1 MSQISQFLPAVTFVC
16 LWSTG
21 FIGGRLG
28 TPHADPLTFLLIR
41 FAIASL
47 LLAALAALVGV
58 KWPRGRA
65 ALHLAVSGLLVHGA
79 YLGGVFIALSLGVS
93 AGLVA
98 LIAGV
103 QPLLTGAM
111 SGWLLGVPVR
121 PLQWAGLGLGL
132 LGVLLV
138 VWEKL
143 VAQTG
148 VPLLGVVLAVFAL
161 FAITFGTLY
170 QKRFVVP
177 GDLRSATA
185 WQYLVCTLV
194 YGAIVPWLEPMRV
207 DWTPEFM
214 FALAWLVLVLS
225 VGAILLFFTLIRRG
239 SAAGVASLMYLVP
252 SLTALMAWGLF
263 GEQLG
268 PLALLGMAIT
278 AAAVA
283 LVNRPAKA
291 APVSAA
297 REA

>member
-1 MSQISQFLPAVTFVC
+1 MTNWTQLLPAITFVC

-41 FAIASL
+41 FAIASV
-47 LLAALAALVGV
+47 LLAGLAMLAGV
-58 KWPRGRA
+58 AWPRGKA

-79 YLGGVFIALSLGVS
+79 YLGGVFVALAMGVS

-98 LIAGV
+98 LIAGM
-103 QPLLTGAM
+103 QPLLTGAA

-121 PLQWAGLGLGL
+121 PLQWAGLALGL
-132 LGVLLV
+132 IGVVLV
-138 VWEKL
+138 LWEKL
-143 VAQTG
+143 AAQTG
-148 VPLLGVVLAVFAL
+148 VPLVGVALAIFAL
-161 FAITFGTLY
+161 LAITAGTLY
-170 QKRFVVP
+170 QKRFVAP

-185 WQYLVCTLV
+185 WQYFVCTLV
-194 YGAIVPWLEPMRV
+194 YGALVPWLEPMRV
-207 DWTPEFM
+207 AWTPEFI

-225 VGAILLFFTLIRRG
+225 VGAIMLFFTLIRRG

-283 LVNRPAKA
+283 LVNRPAKTSA
-291 APVSAA
+291 VSSI

>member
-1 MSQISQFLPAVTFVC
+1 MTQFAHFLPAVTFVC

-47 LLAALAALVGV
+47 LLAGLAALAGV
-58 KWPRGRA
+58 KWPRGKA

-79 YLGGVFIALSLGVS
+79 YLGGVFVALSLGVS

-98 LIAGV
+98 LIVGL
-103 QPLLTGAM
+103 QPLLTGAA
-111 SGWLLGVPVR
+111 SGWLLGVAVR
-121 PLQWAGLGLGL
+121 PLQWAGLALGL
-132 LGVLLV
+132 VGVLLV
-138 VWEKL
+138 LWEKL
-143 VAQTG
+143 AAQAG
-148 VPLLGVVLAVFAL
+148 VPPLGVALAVFAL
-161 FAITFGTLY
+161 LAITFGTLY

-177 GDLRSATA
+177 SDLRSATA

-207 DWTPEFM
+207 DWTPEFI

-225 VGAILLFFTLIRRG
+225 VGAILLFFTLIQRG

-252 SLTALMAWGLF
+252 PLTALVAWGLF
-263 GEQLG
+263 GEHLG
-268 PLALLGMAIT
+268 PLALLGMAVT

-283 LVNRPAKA
+283 LVNRPAKVP
-291 APVSAA
+291 PVSVA